1 MDTIFGSFR
10 KTGEQKS
17 HFQLERSVLA
27 NADISRIINSNE
39 VQTVVRPAQENFVA
53 HYRQKK
59 NPLVNKKT
67 MQTLNPNAEA
77 VRQAQKQT
85 NEANKKNRQ
94 EAIKNKRGI
103 TKSLNKDQKVAL
115 KDRKKQSKKWLTN
128 VLANLGESYTR
139 DIADQKAFE

>member
-1 MDTIFGSFR
+1 
-10 KTGEQKS
+10 
-17 HFQLERSVLA
+17 LERSVLA

-53 HYRQKK
+53 HHRQKK

-139 DIADQKAFE
+139 DIADQKAFEQD

>member
-1 MDTIFGSFR
+1 
-10 KTGEQKS
+10 
-17 HFQLERSVLA
+17 
-27 NADISRIINSNE
+27 
-39 VQTVVRPAQENFVA
+39 
-53 HYRQKK
+53 
-59 NPLVNKKT
+59 

-139 DIADQKAFE
+139 DIADQKAFEQD